1 VIEIDDFIPPSYADA
16 LEALICQNPQFSW
29 TYTGSTNNR
38 SAPNI
43 VNKDERSY
51 ESEQLVHAFFL
62 EGEQKSV
69 FFDMIFP
76 FFYFL
81 EDKTGLALAGIE
93 KIKANMLLRKDLGPD
108 VYNTPHVDIPEHGM
122 KSMIYY
128 VIDSDG
134 DTFVFNETYE
144 TKKLSVRKRVAPKKR
159 KAIIFDSDTWHAS
172 SNPRQNANRIV
183 LNFVFGVKNG

>member
-1 VIEIDDFIPPSYADA
+1 
-16 LEALICQNPQFSW
+16 
-29 TYTGSTNNR
+29 
-38 SAPNI
+38 
-43 VNKDERSY
+43 
-51 ESEQLVHAFFL
+51 
-62 EGEQKSV
+62 
-69 FFDMIFP
+69 
-76 FFYFL
+76 
-81 EDKTGLALAGIE
+81 
-93 KIKANMLLRKDLGPD
+93 
-108 VYNTPHVDIPEHGM
+108 M